1 MRIISS
7 FKDYYDIYDPDQEP
21 LYIREEK
28 EEEISYRDCPVD
40 FLPTIENLNSIVVS
54 FCGKL
59 YPYYLYPK
67 YLNRY
72 SSILLGEIEDYIRN
86 TKDADIIRK
95 ALNNH
100 FKNNHTISLDL
111 HRKHNSPIL
120 SWHRAWRNQIIQTIN
135 PNLGRI
141 GFQKLV
147 DPYTAHQEIEMFLSS
162 TLATEKNP
170 IPKRT
175 QELIRDAHGFD
186 KNSFRNT
193 KPDRRKRKQ

>member
-21 LYIREEK
+21 LYIRETKEK
-28 EEEISYRDCPVD
+28 IISHRECPIV
-40 FLPTIENLNSIVVS
+40 FLPEINNAEEIVVS

-59 YPYYLYPK
+59 YPYYLKFVGYPA
-67 YLNRY
+67 RY
-72 SSILLGEIEDYIRN
+72 SSILPAEA
-86 TKDADIIRK
+86 TKFTNDDRWYK
-95 ALNNH
+95 AFTNY
-100 FKNNHTISLDL
+100 FKNQHIISLDW
-111 HRKHNSPIL
+111 HRRYNSPII
-120 SWHRAWRNQIIQTIN
+120 SWYKNYNNQIIQQVN
-135 PNLGRI
+135 PSLKEY
-141 GFQKLV
+141 GFQRLI

-175 QELIRDAHGFD
+175 QELIRDAHSFD